1 MDNRLKLRIGI
12 MEALIKTPDLSLRR
26 IRRKLGISGRQVR
39 IAAKLVKRVRFV
51 LRLPPSE

>member
-1 MDNRLKLRIGI
+1 MDNRLKLRLGI

-39 IAAKLVKRVRFV
+39 IAAKLAKRARAAQA
-51 LRLPPSE
+51 SAA